1 MATFAATLTDSF
13 DRPISGLVEKLLAA
27 TAMTPVVRRGGFD
40 NFGAVVGVRPSNMTL
55 LRETYEQI
63 SENVEFGVEEA
74 RRRLKSFVEGKVAF
88 KAFGEMTSYLSGK
101 LMKIETRIYGNGR
114 SANYLVDSVTRKAV
128 PAANVDRRLSVNGVK
143 KMMGSTIEEEAVA
156 KSRASKRNPE
166 AVAAFEIRGMVRD
179 LMSGGKLPFKSWS
192 EMDFTL
198 RNVADDRRYTVQG
211 GKAWIGRE
219 YAVASDDPKENLA
232 IFARAKADGLKLVV
246 PAALEKDAREGKLEA
261 GMPILLR
268 SGAAPAAMI
277 DPGLAHG
284 TLERAFGESLF
295 QFNRERRERSRG
307 RSGFSP
313 SNVVSITQVK
323 ADDFLQRFKRRD
335 TDDGTPVEREGAFG
349 GVVAAVDATKVV
361 IRRVIGD
368 DGRSKLTVR
377 DAGTD
382 SEMSIDTRS
391 LPANVYPLEDSY
403 GIAVGFMRVDEQG
416 SLVHFDEQMRAHNEY
431 GPAFDPAPGSLK
443 RPSWSIAGRE
453 MSPAEF
459 RDAVGAPQPKAQKPQ
474 QLRRVAAA
482 GGRRGAS
489 FEDGGYV
496 PMRA

>member
-101 LMKIETRIYGNGR
+101 LLKIETRIYGNGR

-128 PAANVDRRLSVNGVK
+128 PAAQVDRRLSVNGVK

-156 KSRASKRNPE
+156 KSRTSKRNPE
-166 AVAAFEIRGMVRD
+166 AIAAFEIRGLVRD

-246 PAALEKDAREGKLEA
+246 PAALEKDAKEGKLEP

-268 SGAAPAAMI
+268 AGAAPAAMV
-277 DPGLAHG
+277 DPALAHG

-295 QFNRERRERSRG
+295 AFNRERRARSRG
-307 RSGFSP
+307 RGFS

-335 TDDGTPVEREGAFG
+335 VDEGVSVEREGAFG
-349 GVVAAVDATKVV
+349 GVVAAVDATKVT
-361 IRRVIGD
+361 IRRIIGD
-368 DGRSKLTVR
+368 DGRSKLIVR
-377 DAGTD
+377 DSGTD
-382 SEMSIDTRS
+382 SEMSIDARS

-416 SLVHFDEQMRAHNEY
+416 SLLHFDEHMRAHNEY

-459 RDAVGAPQPKAQKPQ
+459 RDAVGAPQPKVMPPQKM
-474 QLRRVAAA
+474 RRVAVA
-482 GGRRGAS
+482 GGRSVAS
-489 FEDGGYV
+489 FEDDGYV